1 MLIQRLK
8 ESQINEVSLYFNNM
22 KGKFLLNDVNNETF
36 VIAVSMDKNEEI
48 LGIIL
53 AEYKVLDR
61 MGFIYSVNVREKF
74 QHKNVEEKL
83 LKFAEKELKNKG
95 ANVLFTNIFPETS
108 SSLKFSLRN
117 QSWTPPVL
125 DKTHFI
131 INVKD
136 MNQEKWIETNNF
148 PEDFSVKELNHIHE
162 TELESL
168 RNADWY
174 PPHLSPLEDFQFGET
189 SPQTS
194 FWVYFK
200 EEIIGWILSK
210 NINNEYLFITS
221 LFIREDKRNHYVL
234 RPLLGEIVKNQI
246 KLNIPY
252 ACFDVRNKDE
262 KVLKFFKS
270 YGKNHIHNTI
280 EIHGSYKLL
289 RTTGRPLSNS
299 KS

>member
-136 MNQEKWIETNNF
+136 MNQESS
-148 PEDFSVKELNHIHE
+148 DG
-162 TELESL
+162 
-168 RNADWY
+168 Y
-174 PPHLSPLEDFQFGET
+174 
-189 SPQTS
+189 
-194 FWVYFK
+194 
-200 EEIIGWILSK
+200 
-210 NINNEYLFITS
+210 
-221 LFIREDKRNHYVL
+221 
-234 RPLLGEIVKNQI
+234 
-246 KLNIPY
+246 
-252 ACFDVRNKDE
+252 
-262 KVLKFFKS
+262 
-270 YGKNHIHNTI
+270 
-280 EIHGSYKLL
+280 
-289 RTTGRPLSNS
+289 
-299 KS
+299 

>member
-1 MLIQRLK
+1 MLIQRLR
-8 ESQINEVSLYFNNM
+8 ESQVNEVLIHFNNM
-22 KGKFLLNDVNNETF
+22 KGNFLLNDVNNETF
-36 VIAVSMDKNEEI
+36 VIAVSMNKNEEI

-53 AEYKVLDR
+53 AEYKLFDR
-61 MGFIYSVNVREKF
+61 MGVIYSVNVREKF
-74 QHKNVEEKL
+74 QHKNIEEKL

-95 ANVLFTNIFPETS
+95 TNVLFTNIFPETS
-108 SSLKFSLRN
+108 SSVKLSLRN

-136 MNQEKWIETNNF
+136 MNQEKWIETNTF
-148 PEDFSVKELNHIHE
+148 PEDFSVKELDQIHE

-194 FWVYFK
+194 FWIYFK
-200 EEIIGWILSK
+200 DEIIGWILSK
-210 NINNEYLFITS
+210 NIKNEYIFITS

-270 YGKNHIHNTI
+270 ISKNYIQNTI
-280 EIHGSYKLL
+280 EIHSSYKIL
-289 RTTGRPLSNS
+289 RTTRKTFSNS